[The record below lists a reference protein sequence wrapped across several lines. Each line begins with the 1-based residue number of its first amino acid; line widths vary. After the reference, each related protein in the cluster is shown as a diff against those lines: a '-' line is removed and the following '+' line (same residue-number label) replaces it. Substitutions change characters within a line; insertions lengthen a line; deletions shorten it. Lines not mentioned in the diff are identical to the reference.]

1 MNLPDE
7 LFCYGIGKYLT
18 MKNVANLSA
27 TSKQVKSKTD
37 LVKDEREKNKDLFCK
52 YLLSMFEEVDDA
64 EEGLFRIEYTGEI
77 KSIISYNR
85 FHNVFRIE
93 YEDFHFRRDGKE
105 LINEEAIREFAN
117 LFFSKTENY
126 GKRYERTKI
135 IVKNGKLHEYVLVNE
150 LECLF

>member
-64 EEGLFRIEYTGEI
+64 DEGLFRIECEGEI

-105 LINEEAIREFAN
+105 LVDEGAIREFADR
-117 LFFSKTENY
+117 FFSKMENY
-126 GKRYERTKI
+126 GKRYKRTKI
-135 IVKNGKLHEYVLVNE
+135 IVKNGKFQEYVSVND